1 MLGYEL
7 GENKQWVIVPE
18 QAEIIRYIF
27 DRFVKGQTAN
37 KIAQELNQMEKFTVN
52 REEVE
57 CQLDP
62 DRPAE

>member
-1 MLGYEL
+1 MSLGKISS
-7 GENKQWVIVPE
+7 GSSCPE